1 MPSTFLAFKKL
12 GKRLKKMATLK
23 SMSVL
28 ERILEKITSHG
39 LELYPAQEEAVLELM
54 SGHHVILNTPTGS
67 GKSLVALA
75 LAMKALD
82 EGARLFYTCP
92 IKALVS
98 EKFFNLCDELG
109 AESVGMM
116 TGDASVNHDA
126 PIICC
131 TAEILSNLALRM
143 GADSGIG
150 YVVMDEFHYYSDPER
165 GVSWQIPL
173 LTMSKTRF
181 LLMSATLGDTG
192 FVERVL
198 EDLTSIKA
206 VTVSGNERPVPLDY
220 TYSEDPIHEA
230 LAKLIESRKFPIYVV
245 NFTQRECVEQAQNCM
260 SVNISSKEEKKQIE
274 HYFAGFR
281 FDTPFGKD
289 IRRFLSHGVG
299 IHHAGMLPKYRLLVE
314 KLAQTGLLKIIMG
327 TDTLGV
333 GVNIPI
339 RTVLFTKLCKF
350 DGVKTGIL
358 SIRDFKQIAGRA
370 GRKGFDDAGSVVCQA
385 PEHVI
390 ENKRLE
396 SKFSANPKSNKKPVK
411 KPAPTVG
418 HVHWDEKTFQRLIDL
433 PPEALVSRFHVT
445 HGMMMTLLQA
455 HPGKANQGYQDLIKL
470 IARNHE
476 TPKLKSKQRKQ
487 AAILLKSL
495 IHAGLVSKVMNR
507 MTGQRLVVNE
517 MLQHDFSLHHTL
529 SLYLIHALS
538 LLEQE
543 DPEYAFNVLSLV
555 ESIVE
560 SPKAV
565 LIKQVD
571 KLKTLKMA
579 EMRVDGLEYEERMAE
594 LEKIEHPKP
603 LREFI
608 YSTYNA
614 FEDKHP
620 WVRDENIQPKSIA
633 REMLEEFYT
642 FNEYIKEYR
651 LDRSEGVLL
660 RYLSLV
666 YKTLTQT
673 VPESYQ
679 TESVLELKAALKTLI
694 TSTDS
699 SLISEWENMRAG
711 LLPASQTT
719 VAGTAIFDEPGF
731 LREVRAVV
739 HRLVKALADK
749 NYEEASLIADYSYEK
764 ELAGVFIVWDT
775 QARLPIHTRIQKESN
790 QTYRVTQV
798 LCDPQGENDQFIE
811 LIATPSAEI
820 SKPNLNIVRV

>member
-1 MPSTFLAFKKL
+1 
-12 GKRLKKMATLK
+12 MATLK

-39 LELYPAQEEAVLELM
+39 LELYPAQEEAILELM

-98 EKFFNLCDELG
+98 EKFFNLCEELG

-131 TAEILSNLALRM
+131 TAEILSNLSLRM

-165 GVSWQIPL
+165 GVSWQVPL

-198 EDLTSIKA
+198 EDLTSVKA
-206 VTVSGNERPVPLDY
+206 VTISGTQRPVPLDY

-245 NFTQRECVEQAQNCM
+245 NFTQRECVEQAQNAM

-274 HYFAGFR
+274 SYFAGFR

-289 IRRFLSHGVG
+289 IRRFLSHGIG

-314 KLAQTGLLKIIMG
+314 KLAQTSLLKIIMG

-350 DGVKTGIL
+350 DGIKTGIL

-418 HVHWDEKTFQRLIDL
+418 YVHWDEKTFQRLIEQ

-445 HGMMMTLLQA
+445 HGMIMTLLQA
-455 HPGKANQGYQDLIKL
+455 HPGKANQGYKDLIKL

-476 TPKLKSKQRKQ
+476 TSKSKSKQRKQ

-495 IHAGLVSKVMNR
+495 VHAGLISKVMNR
-507 MTGQRLVVNE
+507 VTGQRLVVNE
-517 MLQHDFSLHHTL
+517 SLQQDFSLHHTL
-529 SLYLIHALS
+529 SLYMIHALS
-538 LLEQE
+538 LLEPE

-560 SPKAV
+560 SPKAI

-579 EMRVDGLEYEERMAE
+579 EMRADGLEYEERMAE

-620 WVRDENIQPKSIA
+620 WIRDENIGPKSIA
-633 REMLEEFYT
+633 REMLENFYT
-642 FNEYIKEYR
+642 FNEYIKEYG

-673 VPESYQ
+673 VPETYQ
-679 TESVLELKAALKTLI
+679 TESVLELKASLKTLI

-699 SLISEWENMRAG
+699 SLIAEWEDMRRGISAITS
-711 LLPASQTT
+711 AVKQTEPL
-719 VAGTAIFDEPGF
+719 FDEQAF
-731 LREVRAVV
+731 LREVRSVV
-739 HRLVKALADK
+739 HRLVKALSER
-749 NYEEASLIADYSYEK
+749 NWEEAALITDYPYER
-764 ELAGVFIVWDT
+764 ELGDMTILWDH
-775 QARLPIHTRIQKESN
+775 QARLPIHTRIQKESD
-790 QTYRVTQV
+790 QSYRVTQV
-798 LCDPQGENDQFIE
+798 LCDPEGENDRFIE
-811 LIATPSAEI
+811 LTAKPSSE
-820 SKPNLNIVRV
+820 LNRPEFSVVRI

>member
-1 MPSTFLAFKKL
+1 
-12 GKRLKKMATLK
+12 
-23 SMSVL
+23 
-28 ERILEKITSHG
+28 
-39 LELYPAQEEAVLELM
+39 
-54 SGHHVILNTPTGS
+54 
-67 GKSLVALA
+67 
-75 LAMKALD
+75 
-82 EGARLFYTCP
+82 
-92 IKALVS
+92 
-98 EKFFNLCDELG
+98 
-109 AESVGMM
+109 
-116 TGDASVNHDA
+116 
-126 PIICC
+126 
-131 TAEILSNLALRM
+131 
-143 GADSGIG
+143 
-150 YVVMDEFHYYSDPER
+150 
-165 GVSWQIPL
+165 
-173 LTMSKTRF
+173 
-181 LLMSATLGDTG
+181 
-192 FVERVL
+192 
-198 EDLTSIKA
+198 
-206 VTVSGNERPVPLDY
+206 
-220 TYSEDPIHEA
+220 
-230 LAKLIESRKFPIYVV
+230 
-245 NFTQRECVEQAQNCM
+245 M

-274 HYFAGFR
+274 TYFAGFR

-396 SKFSANPKSNKKPVK
+396 SKFSANPKANKKPMK

-418 HVHWDEKTFQRLIDL
+418 YIHWDEKTFQRLIEQ

-455 HPGKANQGYQDLIKL
+455 HPGKANQGYRDLIQL

-476 TPKLKSKQRKQ
+476 TAKSKSKQRKQ
-487 AAILLKSL
+487 SAILLKSL

-517 MLQHDFSLHHTL
+517 SLQQDFSLHHTL
-529 SLYLIHALS
+529 SLYLIHALT
-538 LLEQE
+538 LLRHCEEAEPTKQSMDCHGAE
-543 DPEYAFNVLSLV
+543 APRNDEHALNVLSLV

-579 EMRVDGLEYEERMAE
+579 EMRADGLEYEERMAE

-620 WVRDENIQPKSIA
+620 WVGDENIQPKSIA
-633 REMLEEFYT
+633 REMLENFYT
-642 FNEYIKEYR
+642 FNEYTKEYG
-651 LDRSEGVLL
+651 LERSEGVLL
-660 RYLSLV
+660 RYLSLA

-679 TESVLELKAALKTLI
+679 TESVLELKASLKTLI

-699 SLISEWENMRAG
+699 SLISEWEDMRRGISAVTPTAKQPE
-711 LLPASQTT
+711 PA
-719 VAGTAIFDEPGF
+719 FDEQAF
-731 LREVRAVV
+731 LREVRSVV
-739 HRLVKALADK
+739 HRLVKSLSER
-749 NYEEASLIADYSYEK
+749 NWEEAALIADYPYER
-764 ELAGVFIVWDT
+764 ELGGTAVVWDH
-775 QARLPIHTRIQKESN
+775 QARLPVHTRIQKESN

-798 LCDPQGENDQFIE
+798 LCDPEGENDRFIE
-811 LIATPSAEI
+811 LLAKANPETRNPEFSVSKIAD
-820 SKPNLNIVRV
+820 